1 MWFTAVMDLLL
12 HLWLSGCVWEV
23 GHLVPRC
30 STKSF
35 KLDTEHAHT
44 LGVLVETA
52 VWFSV
57 ILGGEQKRERACH
70 LSGKPEAEGEKK
82 KAGLS
87 GRLLGELMSCFVLL
101 LPSLARLCVSFLG
114 SAACFVLS

>member
-1 MWFTAVMDLLL
+1 M
-12 HLWLSGCVWEV
+12 
-23 GHLVPRC
+23 PRC

-57 ILGGEQKRERACH
+57 ILGGEQKRDRGAPSCH
-70 LSGKPEAEGEKK
+70 HPVRGCVICLGNQKPKVK
-82 KAGLS
+82 RRKQVLAG
-87 GRLLGELMSCFVLL
+87 GCW
-101 LPSLARLCVSFLG
+101 VS
-114 SAACFVLS
+114 